1 MICLSITVLHHL
13 WISVLEYITT
23 YTVLYVCKAETT
35 QKHSPE
41 EGYYVSH
48 FQVDTSD
55 IYIYMIDSD
64 KQTKLFNQNGIMYC
78 MLVKI
83 QRNWFWFKGL
93 FFGLIIAQIFN
104 NIVYICRRFLKMHN
118 DFDHISSLIIGE
130 SNLIFC
136 FVLLFYIKKLRVSQ
150 QYFYLIFV
158 FI

>member
-1 MICLSITVLHHL
+1 MYVKLKLPKNTHL
-13 WISVLEYITT
+13 KKDTM
-23 YTVLYVCKAETT
+23 
-35 QKHSPE
+35 SPI
-41 EGYYVSH
+41 
-48 FQVDTSD
+48 FRLIRL